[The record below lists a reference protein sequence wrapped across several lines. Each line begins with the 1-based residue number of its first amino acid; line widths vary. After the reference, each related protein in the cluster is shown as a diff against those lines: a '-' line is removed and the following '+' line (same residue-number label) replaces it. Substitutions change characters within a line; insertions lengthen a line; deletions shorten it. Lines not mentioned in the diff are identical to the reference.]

1 MALSLV
7 MHRRLQE
14 KKSQHLF
21 SRMIPKRGQ
30 GASCTRFPGVVP
42 TKPAR
47 VLGLFL
53 SGLPCTLPFS
63 TLSSSFMANQAGVQV
78 RPKKILPENPGHF
91 PSPLANHFKFG
102 PLCANVYCA
111 KRFSRVVHRCPRV
124 CLRCLFPPR
133 RQCSEFHW
141 FWKLSE
147 TNNKLQSN
155 PTCARRNTNRKTL
168 TSVIS
173 CFTCEPEKKST

>member
-14 KKSQHLF
+14 NKSQHLF

-30 GASCTRFPGVVP
+30 GAWSTRFPGVVP
-42 TKPAR
+42 TKLAR

-78 RPKKILPENPGHF
+78 RPKKILPKNPRHF
-91 PSPLANHFKFG
+91 PSPLANHSKFG

-111 KRFSRVVHRCPRV
+111 KKS
-124 CLRCLFPPR
+124 
-133 RQCSEFHW
+133 
-141 FWKLSE
+141 
-147 TNNKLQSN
+147 
-155 PTCARRNTNRKTL
+155 
-168 TSVIS
+168 
-173 CFTCEPEKKST
+173 FTCCPSLPKSMPAMLIPAKKTMF